1 MTPQLKI
8 FASNAAIKCLK
19 TTTKLNSSVTVTQ
32 QMQQRRYSA
41 AANPTKAAPA
51 KPLKEMPSV
60 NMLNMILGFLPGG
73 KYKGADLNDITNDM
87 LQDGDGNIVMIKG
100 MFGKP
105 PLILTQN
112 PDDFETVF
120 RHEGVWPYRKGF
132 ELLNYH
138 RNVHRVD
145 YFGVESGLVTSQDK
159 AWANMRSAVNPI
171 IIQPKNVKLYLG
183 PLDSIN
189 QQFIKRIK
197 LIRDPETLEMPA
209 NFKDEISAWT
219 LESIG
224 RVALDRQLGLI
235 EDTNPEGRRF
245 FTLLQRFIQLA
256 VDLEIKPSLWR
267 QFKTPKLREAL
278 RVLDEGLE
286 ITDKYVQEAVE
297 RIEKSTEV
305 KSDAEKSVLE
315 KLLGINR
322 KYAVIMALDMMFA
335 GVDTT
340 TSTFAAILLALAQHP
355 DKQQKLRTEILGI
368 LPAKDTPLTVE
379 SMKNLPYLRAC
390 IKETLRFYP
399 LTSANVRSTR
409 QELVLSGYTVPP
421 GSEIA
426 MVHLNLWRNEQHF
439 SQPDQ
444 FIPER
449 WLREKQH
456 DSIDSNGC
464 PMATKSSHP
473 FAYLPFGFGSRSCIG
488 RRIAEMELEV
498 GVARL
503 LRNFQVEFH
512 HPADK
517 PFIAYQL
524 STPRIPLQFK
534 LIDLKD

>member
-1 MTPQLKI
+1 
-8 FASNAAIKCLK
+8 
-19 TTTKLNSSVTVTQ
+19 
-32 QMQQRRYSA
+32 
-41 AANPTKAAPA
+41 
-51 KPLKEMPSV
+51 
-60 NMLNMILGFLPGG
+60 
-73 KYKGADLNDITNDM
+73 M
-87 LQDGDGNIVMIKG
+87 LQDGDGNIVMLKSI
-100 MFGKP
+100 FGKP
-105 PLILTQN
+105 PLIITQN
-112 PDDFETVF
+112 PDDFETVY
-120 RHEGVWPYRKGF
+120 RHDGIWPYRKGF

-159 AWANMRSAVNPI
+159 AWGNMCSAVNPI

-183 PLDSIN
+183 ALDSIN
-189 QQFIKRIK
+189 QQFLKRIK

-219 LESIG
+219 LESLG

-235 EDTNPEGRRF
+235 DNTNAEG
-245 FTLLQRFIQLA
+245 L
-256 VDLEIKPSLWR
+256 KPSLWR
-267 QFKTPKLREAL
+267 QFKTPKLRDVL
-278 RVLDEGLE
+278 SVLDEGLE
-286 ITDKYVQEAVE
+286 ITDKFVQEAME
-297 RIEKSTEV
+297 RIEKSTE
-305 KSDAEKSVLE
+305 EKLE
-315 KLLGINR
+315 KLLAINR
-322 KYAVIMALDMMFA
+322 KYAVVMALDMMFG

-340 TSTFAAILLALAQHP
+340 TSTFAAMVLALAQHP
-355 DKQQKLRTEILGI
+355 DKQEKLRTEILGI
-368 LPAKDTPLTVE
+368 LPEKDTPLTVE
-379 SMKNLPYLRAC
+379 SMKNLPYL
-390 IKETLRFYP
+390 LFYP

-409 QELVLSGYTVPP
+409 QELVLSSYTVPP

-426 MVHLNLWRNEQHF
+426 MVHLNLWRDEQHF

-449 WLREKQH
+449 WLRQKQH
-456 DSIDSNGC
+456 DSSGSNGR

-498 GVARL
+498 GVSRL

-524 STPRIPLQFK
+524 SMPSIPLQFK
-534 LIDLKD
+534 FIDLKD